1 MTMGKKAEDGDQI
14 EIDDVEVLD
23 DEAGQTENVGDED
36 TSITDQD
43 GDADDGEDTEGD
55 DDEVVVSIGEDA
67 PPPEETTRAPE
78 WVRELRKADR
88 EKARRIKELE
98 AKLNAAAA
106 TETKPVA
113 LGAKPKLED
122 HDYDTEKFEAA
133 LADWYER
140 KRVADQQVEQ
150 QRQAE
155 KAQHDAWQ
163 ARLESYGKARAELK
177 VRDFEDAEAVAQE
190 VLDVTQQG
198 IVVQGADNPA
208 LVIYALGKNPKK
220 AKEISGIKD
229 PVKFAFAVAK
239 LEKELK
245 VTNRKAAPPPERT
258 IQGTGRV
265 SGAVDSTLERLR
277 EEAAR
282 TGNMTKVIQYKAQ
295 KRAASKN

>member
-1 MTMGKKAEDGDQI
+1 MGKKAGDGDQI

-36 TSITDQD
+36 NSITDQD

-55 DDEVVVSIGEDA
+55 DDEVVVSIGEEA

-140 KRVADQQVEQ
+140 KRVADQRVEQ

-177 VRDFEDAEAVAQE
+177 VRDFEDAEATAQE

-220 AKEISGIKD
+220 AKEIAGIKD

-277 EEAAR
+277 AEAEK
-282 TGNMTKVIQYKAQ
+282 TGNYTKVIQYKAQ
-295 KRAASKN
+295 RRAASKN

>member
-1 MTMGKKAEDGDQI
+1 MGKKAEDGDQI

-36 TSITDQD
+36 NSITDQD

-55 DDEVVVSIGEDA
+55 DDEVVVSIGEEA

-155 KAQHDAWQ
+155 KAQQDAWQ

-220 AKEISGIKD
+220 AKEISSIKD

-277 EEAAR
+277 AEAEK
-282 TGNMTKVIQYKAQ
+282 TGNYTKVIQYKQQ
-295 KRAASKN
+295 KRAAKA